1 MVLKNIFLEIS
12 QNYISDLKLTE
23 KLWTEI
29 ETQYSKS
36 SRHYHNLEHLE
47 NIFSELKEVKSEI
60 TDFDSITFS
69 VFYHD
74 VIYKST
80 AKDNEEKSAE
90 LAVVRL
96 KNYNLSDNQLQRI
109 SKQILA
115 TKKHEK
121 SSDQD
126 TNFLI
131 DADLSIL
138 GTDRITYQKYAEKIR
153 KEYSVYP
160 DFLYK
165 PGRKKALLHFLE
177 FDFIFK
183 TTHFRNKYENMAKE
197 NMIWEIK
204 NLPLSS

>member
-1 MVLKNIFLEIS
+1 MDLKNLFFEIS
-12 QNYISDLKLTE
+12 KTYSSDLRLIDG
-23 KLWTEI
+23 LWTEI
-29 ETQYSKS
+29 EKQYSKS

-47 NIFSELKEVKSEI
+47 NIFSELEGVKSEI
-60 TDFDSITFS
+60 TDFDSVIFS

-80 AKDNEEKSAE
+80 SKDNEEKSAE
-90 LAVVRL
+90 YAVTSLR
-96 KNYNLSDNQLQRI
+96 KINLSETQLQKI
-109 SKQILA
+109 SEQILA
-115 TKKHEK
+115 TKKHET

-126 TNFLI
+126 VNFLT

-138 GTDRITYQKYAEKIR
+138 GADRNTYQKYTEKIR
-153 KEYSVYP
+153 KEYSFYP

-183 TTHFRNKYENMAKE
+183 TTHFRNKYEILARE
-197 NMIWEIK
+197 NLKWEIG
-204 NLPLSS
+204 NL

>member
-12 QNYISDLKLTE
+12 QNYSSDKKLIE
-23 KLWTEI
+23 EFWTEI
-29 ETQYSKS
+29 ETQYSKT

-47 NIFSELKEVKSEI
+47 NIFSELEEVKSEI
-60 TDFDSITFS
+60 TDFDLITFS

-80 AKDNEEKSAE
+80 AKDNEGKSAE
-90 LAVVRL
+90 FAVSRL
-96 KNYNLSDNQLQRI
+96 QQMNLSKTQLNEI
-109 SKQILA
+109 SEQILA

-165 PGRKKALLHFLE
+165 PGRKKALVHFLE

-183 TTHFRNKYENMAKE
+183 TTHFRNKYENMARE

>member
-12 QNYISDLKLTE
+12 QNYSSDKKLTE
-23 KLWTEI
+23 EFWTEI
-29 ETQYSKS
+29 ETQYSKT

-47 NIFSELKEVKSEI
+47 NIFSELEEVKSEI
-60 TDFDSITFS
+60 TDFDLITFS

-126 TNFLI
+126 VNFLT

-138 GTDRITYQKYAEKIR
+138 GADRNTYQKYTEKIR

-165 PGRKKALLHFLE
+165 PGRKKALVHF
-177 FDFIFK
+177 
-183 TTHFRNKYENMAKE
+183 
-197 NMIWEIK
+197 
-204 NLPLSS
+204 